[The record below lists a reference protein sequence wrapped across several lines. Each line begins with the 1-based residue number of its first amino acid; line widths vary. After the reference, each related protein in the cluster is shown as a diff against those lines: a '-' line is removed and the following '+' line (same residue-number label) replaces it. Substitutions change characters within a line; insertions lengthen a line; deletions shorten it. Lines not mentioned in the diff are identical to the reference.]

1 MTPGVPLA
9 DDRQAAR
16 LTREPRPDA
25 GLLPLTREPRPDGH
39 LLPLRDP
46 AADGEPTATDE
57 GRTA

>member
-9 DDRQAAR
+9 DGRQAV
-16 LTREPRPDA
+16 
-25 GLLPLTREPRPDGH
+25 PLTREPRPDGH

-46 AADGEPTATDE
+46 AADGEPTTTDE

>member
-1 MTPGVPLA
+1 MTPAVPLA

-16 LTREPRPDA
+16 LTREPRPD
-25 GLLPLTREPRPDGH
+25 GR

-46 AADGEPTATDE
+46 AADGEVTATDE